1 MPKSLIFFYHFK
13 LLLWIENQT
22 AEINTAPVYFHC
34 QVYMTKVTG
43 EDIFKACTNVRIL
56 GEDLLPVSFSRGVR
70 RFLHWVDLKA
80 SDCWGGREV
89 GEWDNSHTVPLP
101 YLLGPQSLQGLS
113 VPALPGLLLLP
124 HLWYSAL
131 YHWQL
136 FLSLT
141 KLKVSWK
148 LALFYVSSY
157 ENQNNQ
163 LSLEG
168 SPQC

>member
-1 MPKSLIFFYHFK
+1 MALYKDLFLSGLGSIHHFVGGKTRFSYQEFGCQSLWFFYHFK

-113 VPALPGLLLLP
+113 VPALPVFP
-124 HLWYSAL
+124 
-131 YHWQL
+131 
-136 FLSLT
+136 
-141 KLKVSWK
+141 
-148 LALFYVSSY
+148 
-157 ENQNNQ
+157 
-163 LSLEG
+163 
-168 SPQC
+168 